1 MNKIILNA
9 NYLVIN
15 AVTAI
20 KNKKYIEAK
29 NLLEKA
35 VSIQPEMFE
44 ANHNLAILNL
54 QLGNLDS
61 SILYFE
67 KSKKIKP
74 KLPQVY
80 FNLGLAY
87 DKINIFVFIIG

>member
-1 MNKIILNA
+1 MNKIILDA
-9 NYLVIN
+9 NHLVIN

-20 KNKKYIEAK
+20 KNKNYIEAK

-35 VSIQPEMFE
+35 ISIQPEMFE
-44 ANHNLAILNL
+44 ANHNLAILNF

-74 KLPQVY
+74 KFSQVY

-87 DKINIFVFIIG
+87 DRKKI